1 MDLDGDE
8 ELESLRL
15 AALAT
20 LKSRASKKDESE
32 PSQVENISKVST
44 VITSKAFDQST
55 YGKKDNIDKKVIGSN
70 HNNQHSW
77 RNSSQARGRGR
88 GKQFPK
94 INPRSNLIVITPVS
108 LNEKKPSIK
117 EPTPQLMLPQHK
129 WCQSV
134 NEDSSSPK
142 SFRKTGPTRFNRH
155 RSRSDSSDSDSDY
168 DNSDNDS
175 YSNETILQDEPPEK
189 FNRHTPEDNTE
200 EDSVQEPQRIS
211 DRRLSFQNINSSL
224 ALENSTQKEPEDS
237 FNSSKN
243 TYLNCASIGRKMS
256 RTMPRES
263 EPEPKK
269 IYTNYNQY
277 TLSSD
282 DKHLLRARELS
293 PIQAERSQNV
303 ANINGKSHSKKDY
316 LPGNVSVEKDNRYS
330 RKNSE
335 KPLENNYYSDSTVR
349 NVKNHVDNLSVGDL
363 RFEIKKR
370 LQKSKSENIYSSQSQ
385 YESVDHL
392 PYDQSQDNFHQKRSQ
407 SAECNEANNF
417 AHKNSSRENRIH
429 NRKNRSRSS
438 SQNNRT
444 HSTSPVKNRFEQ
456 NRQTHSRTDH
466 YYKREHSSNSSERSY
481 KRSRNKSPDRRNAVQ
496 NLSRARRCSGSS
508 SSSTSSSTY
517 SSSSGSSTRR
527 QIRSVPSVVKPVSK
541 MVDLKSRGNVNLT
554 EKYTSS
560 AELDS
565 VIGSK
570 RGRNCDE
577 KWKISSSTIKPSGY
591 DPEKRNLDGNKRVP
605 VHMRLGTL
613 PCKRLIKVAK
623 DVEAVFVNTSS
634 DDETDVNMR
643 CKKQN
648 YRVVTEMC
656 GNKLDEVSKRHVE
669 KSTYRNVDVI
679 RDRSRSVKIER

>member
-1 MDLDGDE
+1 MDLEGDA

-20 LKSRASKKDESE
+20 LKSRASKKEIE
-32 PSQVENISKVST
+32 PSQVDNISKVST

-55 YGKKDNIDKKVIGSN
+55 YGKKDNTDKKVIGST
-70 HNNQHSW
+70 HNNQNSW

-94 INPRSNLIVITPVS
+94 VNQRSNLIVITPVS
-108 LNEKKPSIK
+108 LNEKKPCVK

-142 SFRKTGPTRFNRH
+142 SFRKTGPMRFNRH

-168 DNSDNDS
+168 ENSDNDS
-175 YSNETILQDEPPEK
+175 YSNETILQDEPSEK
-189 FNRHTPEDNTE
+189 FNRRTPENNTE
-200 EDSVQEPQRIS
+200 EDSVEEPRRIT

-224 ALENSTQKEPEDS
+224 TLDNSTQREPEES
-237 FNSSKN
+237 FSPSKN
-243 TYLNCASIGRKMS
+243 TYLNCASVNRKTS

-263 EPEPKK
+263 ESEPKS
-269 IYTNYNQY
+269 YTSYNQS
-277 TLSSD
+277 TVSSD
-282 DKHLLRARELS
+282 DSKRQVREIS
-293 PIQAERSQNV
+293 PVQSERSQNTS
-303 ANINGKSHSKKDY
+303 NINGRSHSKKSY
-316 LPGNVSVEKDNRYS
+316 LPGNVSLEKDNRYS
-330 RKNSE
+330 RKCSE
-335 KPLENNYYSDSTVR
+335 KPLENNFYKDSTGR
-349 NVKNHVDNLSVGDL
+349 SVKNRIDNLSEGDL

-370 LQKSKSENIYSSQSQ
+370 MQKSKSENIYSSQSQ
-385 YESVDHL
+385 YESFDHHSCE
-392 PYDQSQDNFHQKRSQ
+392 QTQDNSDRKHLQNSEN
-407 SAECNEANNF
+407 SEIHNF
-417 AHKNSSRENRIH
+417 AHKTSSRENKNHSQR
-429 NRKNRSRSS
+429 NRSRSS

-444 HSTSPVKNRFEQ
+444 RSTSPIKNRFDQ
-456 NRQTHSRTDH
+456 NRQTHSKTDH
-466 YYKREHSSNSSERSY
+466 YYKRDRSSNSSERSY
-481 KRSRNKSPDRRNAVQ
+481 KRNRNQSPDRKNATQ
-496 NLSRARRCSGSS
+496 NLSRARKCSGSS
-508 SSSTSSSTY
+508 SSSTSSSSY
-517 SSSSGSSTRR
+517 SSSSSSSTRR
-527 QIRSVPSVVKPVSK
+527 QIHSVPSVVKPVSK
-541 MVDLKSRGNVNLT
+541 IVDLKSRGSVNVT
-554 EKYTSS
+554 EKHVSS

-570 RGRNCDE
+570 RGRDADE
-577 KWKISSSTIKPSGY
+577 KWKIASSAIKSSSY
-591 DPEKRNLDGNKRVP
+591 DPEKRNVDGNKRVP

-623 DVEAVFVNTSS
+623 DVEAIFVNTSS

-669 KSTYRNVDVI
+669 KSTYRNVDVM
-679 RDRSRSVKIER
+679 RDRSRRVKIER